1 MKSLCVY
8 CGSSPGNRKEYAMAA
23 KALAREFLDRGIGLV
38 YGGASVGIMGIIA
51 DTILEGSGQVIGVMP
66 KALVDKEISHPGLT
80 ELKVVGSMHER
91 KALMADLADGYI
103 ALPGGLGTLEELIEV
118 LTWGQ
123 LGFHQKPCGLLN
135 VEGFYDRLES
145 FLAHSAAQ
153 GFIKTDHRAML
164 MIDSDP
170 AALLDQFT
178 AYQAPQVSKWVDE
191 ERYYNLKNRNP
202 LLPAT

>member
-8 CGSSPGNRKEYAMAA
+8 CGSSPGNRPEYAMAA
-23 KALAREFLDRGIGLV
+23 KALAREFLARGIGLV

-51 DTILEGSGQVIGVMP
+51 DTILEGKGQVIGVMP
-66 KALVDKEISHPGLT
+66 KAMVDKEISHPGLT

-118 LTWGQ
+118 LTWAQ

-135 VEGFYDRLES
+135 VEGFYDHLES

-153 GFIKTDHRAML
+153 GFIKKDHRAML
-164 MIDSDP
+164 MIESNP

-178 AYQAPQVSKWVDE
+178 TYQAPQVSKWADG
-191 ERYYNLKNRNP
+191 NRRQ
-202 LLPAT
+202 